1 MLSLLVRAP
10 RRAVLLLALA
20 ALPLA
25 PTALAQTAPAGAV
38 GIGTTAPDAS
48 AALDIVSSDKG
59 LLLPRVPD
67 AKALPAPAAGLI
79 VYQTGGS
86 GASGPGFWYNGG
98 TAAAPQWRR
107 LTDSSGLSYDAASG
121 LQVGPG
127 PLQTSVSVLPG
138 STSSNGGGGGQG
150 PFMGS
155 STSART
161 EVVYPAAV
169 LQGWGLRAGAI
180 TSLSYYVSNKLSSD
194 TYTNFTLALGHTTAS
209 SATATFSGG
218 LTPVYTGNVTV
229 PATGQVLQL
238 VFNTGT
244 FVWDGT
250 SNLVVQTCFQKTT
263 TSADDLFTIDIIT
276 SSRVVTAGT
285 GNRCATTSGSL
296 SGSRPKLGFTQPG
309 ASYALAPTAGVAGQV
324 LTQQANGTVTF
335 QDPQWV
341 QEGTSLY
348 PNNLSSKVGIGTTAP
363 ALGLDVAT
371 GSLGLR
377 TAASWDHLYWEH
389 DGALAVMRAGGAELG
404 LSVQVGNGG
413 AGSYGASGQNYRE
426 GLRLLADGR
435 VGLGTGSPAAG
446 YRATVGAASPT
457 DNGLYVGL
465 TGSSTATSLKLEHNG
480 SNLVARPATA
490 GGSATVLEN
499 TAGPLLLNAGTSN
512 RVGVGSAAPAA
523 RLEVQGGANADG
535 SNDPVALSLAWR
547 NGGYR
552 HFLRTRHAQGST
564 SNALEVYLNNSL
576 GAEGSSAPGTGNI
589 LALSLL
595 SQNGARLGVGTAAP
609 RGPLDVPAPGDLYLI
624 EDPNVGE
631 SQSVYLPGHLF
642 LAPYNSGT
650 PAAYVQARI
659 PNPTS
664 STSLSLIMRTT
675 FQGNLRDALTL
686 YPSGSAAFYGTVTA
700 NGVSLT
706 SDARF
711 KEQVRPLAHALNDVL
726 QLRGVRYQWN
736 ALGVQHGGTAGKE
749 QIGLLAQEVEKVFP
763 ELVSTDPQ
771 GYKSVNYAQLTPVL
785 LEALREQQR
794 QLEVLRAGAAQAAAD
809 HASLLS
815 LQEQVARLQQLLSP
829 TSQVQ
834 R

>member
-25 PTALAQTAPAGAV
+25 PTALAQTVPAGAV

-86 GASGPGFWYNGG
+86 GASGPGFYYNSGSSSAPKWLRLADAG
-98 TAAAPQWRR
+98 TV
-107 LTDSSGLSYDAASG
+107 SYDAATG

-127 PLQTSVSVLPG
+127 PVQVAGTVPIPSGATPYG
-138 STSSNGGGGGQG
+138 NG
-150 PFMGS
+150 PFRGGS
-155 STSART
+155 NSART
-161 EVVYPAAV
+161 ECIYPASV
-169 LQGWGLRAGAI
+169 LQSWGLRPGLISA
-180 TSLSYYVSNKLSSD
+180 LSYLVTNRSAIQSYD
-194 TYTNFTLALGHTTAS
+194 NFTLALGQT
-209 SATATFSGG
+209 SATTLGTTFSTN
-218 LTPVYTGNVTV
+218 LTTVYTGTVTL
-229 PATGQVLQL
+229 PAPGQPLTL
-238 VFNTGT
+238 VFNGGP
-244 FVWDGT
+244 FEWDGT
-250 SNLVVQTCFQKTT
+250 SSLVVQTCFQKASIGT
-263 TSADDLFTIDIIT
+263 DDAVATIPALNA
-276 SSRVVTAGT
+276 RLVVAGT
-285 GNRCATTSGSL
+285 GSQCGAATGSL
-296 SGSRPKLGFTQPG
+296 TGPRPTLGFVQP
-309 ASYALAPTAGVAGQV
+309 AAAYLLPPTAGQAGQV
-324 LTQQANGTVTF
+324 LTQQANGSVTF
-335 QDPQWV
+335 QDPQWT
-341 QEGTSLY
+341 QNNDDLY
-348 PNNLSSKVGIGTTAP
+348 PAKLTSKVGISTSTPELALDVVSSSIGLRAPTAP
-363 ALGLDVAT
+363 
-371 GSLGLR
+371 
-377 TAASWDHLYWEH
+377 WDHLYWGH
-389 DGALAVMRAGGAELG
+389 DGTTAVMRAGGAELG
-404 LSVQVGNGG
+404 LSLQVGIGNS
-413 AGSYGASGQNYRE
+413 GSYGAASQNYRE
-426 GLRLLADGR
+426 GLRLLYDGR
-435 VGLGTGSPAAG
+435 VGLGTGTLATG
-446 YRATVGAASPT
+446 YRATVGGGSLAEG
-457 DNGLYVGL
+457 GLYVGL
-465 TGSSTATSLKLEHNG
+465 TGNSTATSLKLEHNG

-490 GGSATVLEN
+490 GGNSTVLEN

-523 RLEVQGGANADG
+523 RLEVQGGADADG
-535 SNDPVALSLAWR
+535 GNDPVAMSFAWR

-552 HFLRTRHAQGST
+552 HFLRARHAQGST
-564 SNALEVYLNNSL
+564 SNALEFYLNTA
-576 GAEGSSAPGTGNI
+576 GTAAGSSAPGTGNI

-794 QLEVLRAGAAQAAAD
+794 QIEELRAGAAQAAAD